1 MRPTISKAPSKRS
14 TVSGTSTTPEPFPKY
29 HDTVD
34 TILNWIEEILAWH
47 HGRWS
52 NGPLEG
58 INNLLQTLRRTAH
71 GFTNPQNYAARGL
84 LLT

>member
-1 MRPTISKAPSKRS
+1 MPWKALDRFGDLYN
-14 TVSGTSTTPEPFPKY
+14 TGAIPEY

-34 TILNWIEEILAWH
+34 IILNWIEEILNWH

-71 GFTNPQNYAARGL
+71 GFTNPHNYAARGL

>member
-1 MRPTISKAPSKRS
+1 MAWDALQELYGLYEANDLQGPALEALDRFGDLYNTGAI
-14 TVSGTSTTPEPFPKY
+14 PEY

-34 TILNWIEEILAWH
+34 TILNWAEEILAWH

-58 INNLLQTLRRTAH
+58 INNLCE
-71 GFTNPQNYAARGL
+71 Y
-84 LLT
+84 